1 LGKGSKKKR
10 KKTIKLLAM
19 QVEINDYIE
28 KIIISS
34 EAVLVFYKDKVLK
47 NYKKYNKK
55 IKNIYFYLKQ

>member
-1 LGKGSKKKR
+1 
-10 KKTIKLLAM
+10 M

-47 NYKKYNKK
+47 NYKRYNYKNTIRR